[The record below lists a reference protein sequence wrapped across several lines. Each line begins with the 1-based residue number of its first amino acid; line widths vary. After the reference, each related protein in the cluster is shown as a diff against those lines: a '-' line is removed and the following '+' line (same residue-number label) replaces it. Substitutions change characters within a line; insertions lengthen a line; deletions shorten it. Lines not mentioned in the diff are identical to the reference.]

1 MLDPGRFPH
10 ERRLA
15 VPRLPPVRKI
25 AWCLVLVAAL
35 AVAGNAQ
42 ADADPAS
49 DVLYQRD
56 LFVPYSG
63 ISPAV
68 EAELLAA
75 IQKAKAAGK
84 PIRVAL
90 IASRDDLGGV
100 PQLFGNPLYYA
111 RFLDSE
117 LQFVYTGRLLVVMP
131 QGAALA
137 KGGRL
142 LADKAVIA
150 AKPPGPSGDDL
161 ARTATRLVEA
171 ISTGKEAPV
180 STVPQPA
187 LTVPAVTAPRTHTV
201 ATAPKKKGV
210 PIGIATGIA
219 IGIVAVIL
227 AIGGVILARRGRRAE
242 L

>member
-35 AVAGNAQ
+35 AAAGQAQ

-49 DVLYQRD
+49 DVLYTRD

-100 PQLFGNPLYYA
+100 PQLFGNPVYYA
-111 RFLDSE
+111 RFLDAE

-142 LADKAVIA
+142 VADKSVIA
-150 AKPPGPSGDDL
+150 AKPEAGADGL
-161 ARTATRLVEA
+161 ARTATQLVTA
-171 ISTGKEAPV
+171 IASGKEVAA
-180 STVPQPA
+180 SGGAT
-187 LTVPAVTAPRTHTV
+187 VTAPRGAEQSSSSSFPV
-201 ATAPKKKGV
+201 GL
-210 PIGIATGIA
+210 IAGIA
-219 IGIVAVIL
+219 IAGVFVVI
-227 AIGGVILARRGRRAE
+227 GVSGVLLTRRRRSA
-242 L
+242 

>member
-10 ERRLA
+10 DCRLA
-15 VPRLPPVRKI
+15 VPRLPFVRKI
-25 AWCLVLVAAL
+25 AWCLALVVALGAAGQ
-35 AVAGNAQ
+35 AR

-49 DVLYQRD
+49 DVLYTRD

-75 IQKAKAAGK
+75 IKKAKAAGK

-111 RFLDSE
+111 RFLDAE

-142 LADKAVIA
+142 VADKSVIA
-150 AKPPGPSGDDL
+150 AKPKPGSGADGL
-161 ARTATRLVEA
+161 ARTATQLVTA
-171 ISTGKEAPV
+171 IAAGKEVAGGGAT
-180 STVPQPA
+180 TVA
-187 LTVPAVTAPRTHTV
+187 APRGAEQSSSSSFPV
-201 ATAPKKKGV
+201 GLV
-210 PIGIATGIA
+210 VGIA
-219 IGIVAVIL
+219 IVGVFVVI
-227 AIGGVILARRGRRAE
+227 GVSGVLLTRRRRSA
-242 L
+242 

>member
-1 MLDPGRFPH
+1 M
-10 ERRLA
+10 RRIVPCLA
-15 VPRLPPVRKI
+15 L
-25 AWCLVLVAAL
+25 LVMAL
-35 AVAGNAQ
+35 ASAGVAQ

-49 DVLYQRD
+49 DVLYTRD

-100 PQLFGNPLYYA
+100 PRLFGNPTYYA
-111 RFLDSE
+111 RFLDAE
-117 LQFVYTGRLLVVMP
+117 LQFVYMGRLLVVMP

-142 LADKAVIA
+142 VADKSVIA
-150 AKPPGPSGDDL
+150 ARPEAGADGL
-161 ARTATRLVEA
+161 ARTATQLVTA
-171 ISTGKEAPV
+171 IAAGKEIGGSGGA
-180 STVPQPA
+180 A
-187 LTVPAVTAPRTHTV
+187 
-201 ATAPKKKGV
+201 ATAPQGAEQSSSSSFPV
-210 PIGIATGIA
+210 GLAVGIA
-219 IGIVAVIL
+219 ILGVFAVI
-227 AIGGVILARRGRRAE
+227 GVSGVLLTRRRRSH
-242 L
+242 

>member
-1 MLDPGRFPH
+1 VPTFDPGRFPH
-10 ERRLA
+10 ECRLA
-15 VPRLPPVRKI
+15 VPRLPFVRKI
-25 AWCLVLVAAL
+25 AWCVALVVALGA
-35 AVAGNAQ
+35 AGQAR

-49 DVLYQRD
+49 DVLYTRD

-68 EAELLAA
+68 ETELLAA

-111 RFLDSE
+111 RFLDAE

-142 LADKAVIA
+142 VADKSVIA
-150 AKPPGPSGDDL
+150 AKPGSGADGL
-161 ARTATRLVEA
+161 ARTATQLVAA
-171 ISTGKEAPV
+171 IAAGKEVAG
-180 STVPQPA
+180 SGATTVA
-187 LTVPAVTAPRTHTV
+187 APRGAEQSSSSSFPVGLV
-201 ATAPKKKGV
+201 A
-210 PIGIATGIA
+210 GIA
-219 IGIVAVIL
+219 IVVVFVVI
-227 AIGGVILARRGRRAE
+227 GVSGVLLTRRRRSA
-242 L
+242 